1 MDIYGYRR
9 RSVEQTNSVT
19 DYLQNELLSHYR
31 DKLTRLWD
39 NVRVMRSKIV
49 YLYLERYLLIVLFF
63 CDRFQKNM
71 VTYLHFFT
79 SKAFLCILE
88 TINMKKWTLLSIFL
102 FNCMKKV
109 NKWLL
114 IIKSMLFL
122 YSKINFI
129 LKLRYLYITQVF
141 MTFYLNVVNIKL

>member
-63 CDRFQKNM
+63 CDRFQKIM
-71 VTYLHFFT
+71 VTYLHFFK

-88 TINMKKWTLLSIFL
+88 TINMKKWTLLSIFFIQL
-102 FNCMKKV
+102 YESREQV
-109 NKWLL
+109 ITDSNKHVFW
-114 IIKSMLFL
+114 
-122 YSKINFI
+122 I
-129 LKLRYLYITQVF
+129 LKLTLF
-141 MTFYLNVVNIKL
+141 